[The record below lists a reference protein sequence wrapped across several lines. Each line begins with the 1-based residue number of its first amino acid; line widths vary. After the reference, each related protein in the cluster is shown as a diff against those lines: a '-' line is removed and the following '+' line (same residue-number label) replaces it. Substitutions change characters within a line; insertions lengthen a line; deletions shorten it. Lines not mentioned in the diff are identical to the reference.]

1 MAIKSRQER
10 EQERREERQ
19 EQIRQQVDD
28 GSLVIRQMT
37 DAERKR
43 YERKRSGK
51 PGRQARAKKR

>member
-1 MAIKSRQER
+1 MTIKSRQER

-37 DAERKR
+37 AAERER
-43 YERKRSGK
+43 YERKRRR
-51 PGRQARAKKR
+51 PGRQSRAKKR